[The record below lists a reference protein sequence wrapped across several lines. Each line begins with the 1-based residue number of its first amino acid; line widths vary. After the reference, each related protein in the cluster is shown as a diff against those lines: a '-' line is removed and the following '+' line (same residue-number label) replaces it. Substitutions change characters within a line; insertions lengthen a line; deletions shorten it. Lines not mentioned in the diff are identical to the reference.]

1 MLICF
6 FERNRQM
13 GISCYFF
20 PSTSSHRLRGKVDQT
35 GRSAGRKTSNAT
47 QISGGSSQRRAY
59 SKGPLALG
67 PSPRAGLSFWAAF
80 PSRSPGVS
88 WSNEIFSGEGW
99 GAPVSGGIDCSDA
112 ALRLTLSPSEM
123 QFSHRRLS
131 FYLSAVR
138 IKRENDCWREGV
150 NMAEPPS
157 DSRHAHPADKV
168 EPRTCEEAGK
178 CTL

>member
-6 FERNRQM
+6 YEWNQQM
-13 GISCYFF
+13 GISCCFF
-20 PSTSSHRLRGKVDQT
+20 PSNGFHRLGGKVDQA
-35 GRSAGRKTSNAT
+35 GRSARRKTSNAT
-47 QISGGSSQRRAY
+47 QISGRSSQRRAY

-112 ALRLTLSPSEM
+112 APRLTLSPSEM

-138 IKRENDCWREGV
+138 IKRENDCWRDRV
-150 NMAEPPS
+150 NMAADMFIQLIKSSPEP
-157 DSRHAHPADKV
+157 A
-168 EPRTCEEAGK
+168 EETTDK